1 MVCMLSC
8 ILVFA
13 ALTVTPVTIGLQ
25 LTQYSVIE
33 TEDYQFVCATVQ
45 SGDVAG
51 RDFEISY
58 VVEDYG
64 MIVLVCAMGFHML
77 FYYSEHCDSEWYSA
91 LH

>member
-1 MVCMLSC
+1 MPVVISYSYHGIHIISC
-8 ILVFA
+8 ILVFP

-25 LTQYSVIE
+25 LTQYSAVE

-51 RDFEISY
+51 RDIEISY

-64 MIVLVCAMGFHML
+64 MIV
-77 FYYSEHCDSEWYSA
+77 
-91 LH
+91 